1 MLGRKKKMTSKKY
14 VFIGVVILIIIL
26 LIIFSFTLK
35 EDRKLNPVESFL
47 RDTLSYAEKI
57 VTYPFS
63 YITTKTREYNK
74 LKDVNEENDIL
85 ETSLDRIDMG
95 GTSMYKMILTE
106 GGSIGDIYV
115 NTLRTDEHGAIYVHP
130 SDQVVVTQP
139 DEFVKAGNSAPKYN
153 LGWGNTFS
161 YKGLSL
167 GFLFTARVGGVVV
180 SQTQAT
186 MDAYGSSKA
195 TAIARDNGG
204 AIVNGR
210 PIGAEDYYTK
220 IGGAGAQGGIGSMYT
235 YSATN
240 VRLAELSLGYDIPIN
255 KYVDW
260 IKG

>member
-1 MLGRKKKMTSKKY
+1 M
-14 VFIGVVILIIIL
+14 
-26 LIIFSFTLK
+26 
-35 EDRKLNPVESFL
+35 E
-47 RDTLSYAEKI
+47 LS
-57 VTYPFS
+57 
-63 YITTKTREYNK
+63 
-74 LKDVNEENDIL
+74 
-85 ETSLDRIDMG
+85 M
-95 GTSMYKMILTE
+95 
-106 GGSIGDIYV
+106 SI
-115 NTLRTDEHGAIYVHP
+115 P

-195 TAIARDNGG
+195 TADARDNGG

-210 PIGAEDYYTK
+210 PYRRGRLLYEDWRLRCS
-220 IGGAGAQGGIGSMYT
+220 GGIGSMYT

-240 VRLAELSLGYDIPIN
+240 VQSG
-255 KYVDW
+255 
-260 IKG
+260 